1 MSTKQIV
8 TLSPRSFYGNFQ
20 TTRWGGE
27 EEGGGEGGGIVEIF
41 YGEGG
46 MNGIEGHTLFINI
59 YRKFRNKK

>member
-27 EEGGGEGGGIVEIF
+27 GEGGGEGGGIVEIF
-41 YGEGG
+41 YG

-59 YRKFRNKK
+59 YRKFRNKN